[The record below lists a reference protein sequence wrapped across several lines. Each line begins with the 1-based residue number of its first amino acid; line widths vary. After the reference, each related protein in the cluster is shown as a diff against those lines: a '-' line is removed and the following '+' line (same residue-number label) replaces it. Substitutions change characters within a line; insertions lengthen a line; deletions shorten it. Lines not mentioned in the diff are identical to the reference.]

1 MEHSRLPRR
10 EAGRL
15 RVWPS
20 AVWAGGRAVAPSQ
33 AEQGSLLC
41 RPRPP
46 RGGGRRT
53 RSRPQAPP
61 SHCPPDVWE
70 SCATPGVDCQ
80 VLAPS
85 VRLLTKILS
94 LSPVYRLSPKES
106 LALWSNVINC
116 SGAWL
121 SSSRERP
128 PCNTVPLPVLHR
140 VPTQG

>member
-46 RGGGRRT
+46 RSGGRRT
-53 RSRPQAPP
+53 
-61 SHCPPDVWE
+61 
-70 SCATPGVDCQ
+70 GV
-80 VLAPS
+80 
-85 VRLLTKILS
+85 
-94 LSPVYRLSPKES
+94 SPKHHP
-106 LALWSNVINC
+106 L
-116 SGAWL
+116 
-121 SSSRERP
+121 
-128 PCNTVPLPVLHR
+128 TVPLTFGNPVPPLVLIAR
-140 VPTQG
+140 SWLLLSVY